1 MTQEEKLTLAK
12 KFMEA
17 NGCREVERHFS
28 GEMSG
33 KYIIT
38 LRQIVHFAD
47 TVNHTPDAGKM
58 VATSDLETIRRE
70 AFEAAREVSGQYTLE
85 RGNHAVMPV
94 YPTAQDYINSLKKEE
109 SE

>member
-17 NGCREVERHFS
+17 NGCREVERRFS

-58 VATSDLETIRRE
+58 VPADLDTIRRDS
-70 AFEAAREVSGQYTLE
+70 FEAGRATAEQYTLV
-85 RGNHAVMPV
+85 RGNFIMPPK
-94 YPTAQDYINSLKKEE
+94 YPTADDYINSLKEEE
-109 SE
+109 SK

>member
-58 VATSDLETIRRE
+58 VATSDLDTIRRE
-70 AFEAAREVSGQYTLE
+70 AFEAAREKADQYIMV
-85 RGNHAVMPV
+85 RGNYVLSLV
-94 YPTAQDYINSLKKEE
+94 YPTAQDYIDSLKKEE
-109 SE
+109 SK

>member
-17 NGCREVERHFS
+17 NGCREVERRFS

-58 VATSDLETIRRE
+58 VPADLDTIRRE
-70 AFEAAREVSGQYTLE
+70 AFEAARDVSDQYTLE
-85 RGNHAVMPV
+85 RGNYVLPPV
-94 YPTAQDYINSLKKEE
+94 YPTAQDYIDSLKKEE
-109 SE
+109 SK